1 VEATQS
7 FKDSSKVS
15 SKNFHFVCF
24 PKSTNSDARII
35 RHTMPY
41 HINLLKLLTGSALGI
56 CLTLVQHSVQ
66 AQPTSTATSQPSVS
80 TTIGTGFVVAN
91 GHVLTALHV
100 VLNNDLILV
109 GPTPE
114 KKWLKADLIKS
125 DLASDLALL
134 TVNIDAPP
142 LVLANWKDVPV
153 GLEVIAIG
161 YPQPRLQGL
170 SKKITQGIINGNRT
184 DRNESINA
192 EYFQYSAETS
202 VGNSGGPLIAPDG
215 LVIGMTQSK
224 LNALGAAQKTND
236 LAINVSY
243 GLKSSKLIQFLEQ
256 SPAAVSTSTL
266 SLQTLLRP
274 YQIFEKTQGSIFA
287 VLVRKAQPATA
298 P

>member
-1 VEATQS
+1 ML
-7 FKDSSKVS
+7 
-15 SKNFHFVCF
+15 H
-24 PKSTNSDARII
+24 KSPI
-35 RHTMPY
+35 TMPK
-41 HINLLKLLTGSALGI
+41 HLRHWKLLASLCLALLMLCGQAP
-56 CLTLVQHSVQ
+56 THAQQPGVQN
-66 AQPTSTATSQPSVS
+66 QPTS
-80 TTIGTGFVVAN
+80 IGTGFVVAN
-91 GHVLTALHV
+91 GYVLTALHV

-109 GPTPE
+109 GPTTE
-114 KKWLKADLIKS
+114 KKWLKAELIKS

-134 TVNIDAPP
+134 AVSFDAPP
-142 LVLANWKDVPV
+142 LPLASWKDVPV
-153 GLEVIAIG
+153 GLEVTTIG

-243 GLKSSKLIQFLEQ
+243 GLKSSKLINFLEQ
-256 SPAAVSTSTL
+256 SPAAPTVQNL
-266 SLQTLLRP
+266 SLSTVLRP
-274 YQIFEKTQGSIFA
+274 YQLYEKTQASVVA
-287 VLVRKAQPATA
+287 VLVRKAPAGNA

>member
-1 VEATQS
+1 MTS
-7 FKDSSKVS
+7 
-15 SKNFHFVCF
+15 
-24 PKSTNSDARII
+24 RL
-35 RHTMPY
+35 RHS
-41 HINLLKLLTGSALGI
+41 KLLASLFLALLMVCG
-56 CLTLVQHSVQ
+56 Q
-66 AQPTSTATSQPSVS
+66 APTYAQQQGVPNQPTS
-80 TTIGTGFVVAN
+80 IGTGFVVAS
-91 GHVLTALHV
+91 GYVLTALHV

-114 KKWLKADLIKS
+114 KKWLKAELIKS

-134 TVNIDAPP
+134 AVGIDAPP
-142 LVLANWKDVPV
+142 LPLANWKDVPV
-153 GLEVIAIG
+153 GLEVTAIG

-215 LVIGMTQSK
+215 LVIGMIQSK

-243 GLKSSKLIQFLEQ
+243 GLKSSKLISFLEQ
-256 SPAAVSTSTL
+256 TPAAPSVQTL
-266 SLQTLLRP
+266 SLSAMLRP
-274 YQIFEKTQGSIFA
+274 YQLYEKTQSSVFA
-287 VLVRKAQPATA
+287 VLVRKAPVGTL

>member
-1 VEATQS
+1 M
-7 FKDSSKVS
+7 SKHLS
-15 SKNFHFVCF
+15 HW
-24 PKSTNSDARII
+24 
-35 RHTMPY
+35 
-41 HINLLKLLTGSALGI
+41 KLLASLCLALLMLCG
-56 CLTLVQHSVQ
+56 Q
-66 AQPTSTATSQPSVS
+66 ATTHAQQPGAQNQPTS
-80 TTIGTGFVVAN
+80 IGTGFVVAN
-91 GHVLTALHV
+91 GYVLTALHV

-109 GPTPE
+109 GPTAE
-114 KKWLKADLIKS
+114 KKWLKAELIKS

-134 TVNIDAPP
+134 AVSFNAPP
-142 LVLANWKDVPV
+142 LPLASWKDVPV
-153 GLEVIAIG
+153 GLEVTTIG

-243 GLKSSKLIQFLEQ
+243 GLKSSKLINFLEQ
-256 SPAAVSTSTL
+256 SPAAPTVQNL
-266 SLQTLLRP
+266 SLSTVLRP
-274 YQIFEKTQGSIFA
+274 YQLYEKTQASVVA
-287 VLVRKAQPATA
+287 VLVRRPPAGTA